1 MFGKK
6 YYFGSSRKYIALF
19 GSLFNDIIIDR
30 VDNSDNTLQTLKVP
44 LSYGPKDRYLA
55 RIKENPDLQR
65 QINQILPRMSF
76 EIKSIEYDPTR
87 KLNSVGKNRKS
98 AADQASPI
106 SYQFNPVPFNFNI
119 DLSILVRNP
128 DDGLRII
135 EQILPFFK
143 PEWTTQINLIPEM
156 NIHMDIPIV
165 LKNVQYQDTF
175 VSDFNDRQAI
185 IWDLSFV
192 LKGYFYGPVSSAGI
206 IKEVDVNFYVPTT
219 NTAAEG
225 VSVTSIA
232 EYVQVTPGLDGN
244 GAPTSNASI
253 SIPVSQIS
261 ANSDY
266 GYIKDFF
273 TNIG

>member
-44 LSYGPKDRYLA
+44 LSYGPKDRYLS

-98 AADQASPI
+98 AADTASPV
-106 SYQFNPVPFNFNI
+106 SYQFNPVPYNFNI
-119 DLSILVRNP
+119 DLAILARNP
-128 DDGLRII
+128 DDGLRIL

-165 LKNVQYQDTF
+165 LKSVQYEDTF
-175 VSDFNDRQAI
+175 VGNFNDRQAI
-185 IWDLSFV
+185 IWDLNFV
-192 LKGYFYGPVSSAGI
+192 LKGYLYGPVSSAGI
-206 IKEVDVNFYVPTT
+206 IKEVDVNFYVPST

-225 VSVTSIA
+225 ISVTSIA

>member
-1 MFGKK
+1 
-6 YYFGSSRKYIALF
+6 
-19 GSLFNDIIIDR
+19 
-30 VDNSDNTLQTLKVP
+30 
-44 LSYGPKDRYLA
+44 
-55 RIKENPDLQR
+55 
-65 QINQILPRMSF
+65 MSF

-98 AADQASPI
+98 AADTASPV
-106 SYQFNPVPFNFNI
+106 SYQFNPVPYNFNI
-119 DLSILVRNP
+119 DLAILARNP
-128 DDGLRII
+128 DDGLRIL

-165 LKNVQYQDTF
+165 LKSVQYEDTF
-175 VSDFNDRQAI
+175 VGNFNDRQAI
-185 IWDLSFV
+185 IWDLNFV
-192 LKGYFYGPVSSAGI
+192 LKGYLYGPVSSAGI
-206 IKEVDVNFYVPTT
+206 IKEVDVNFYVPST

-225 VSVTSIA
+225 ISVTSIA

>member
-30 VDNSDNTLQTLKVP
+30 VNNSDNTLQTLKVP

-98 AADQASPI
+98 AVDTASPV
-106 SYQFNPVPFNFNI
+106 SYQFNPVPYNFNI
-119 DLSILVRNP
+119 DLAILARNP
-128 DDGLRII
+128 DDGLRIL

-165 LKNVQYQDTF
+165 LKSVQYEDTF
-175 VSDFNDRQAI
+175 VGNFNDRQAI
-185 IWDLSFV
+185 IWDLNFV
-192 LKGYFYGPVSSAGI
+192 LKGYLYGPVSSAGI
-206 IKEVDVNFYVPTT
+206 IKEVDVNFYVPST

-225 VSVTSIA
+225 ISVTSIA

>member
-98 AADQASPI
+98 AVDTASPV
-106 SYQFNPVPFNFNI
+106 SYQFNPVPYNFNI
-119 DLSILVRNP
+119 DLAILARNP
-128 DDGLRII
+128 DDGLRIL

-165 LKNVQYQDTF
+165 LKSVQYEDTF
-175 VSDFNDRQAI
+175 VGNFNDRQAI
-185 IWDLSFV
+185 IWDLNFV
-192 LKGYFYGPVSSAGI
+192 LKGYLYGPVSSAGI
-206 IKEVDVNFYVPTT
+206 IKEVDVNFYVPST

-225 VSVTSIA
+225 ISVTSIA

>member
-87 KLNSVGKNRKS
+87 KLNSIGKNRKS

>member
-98 AADQASPI
+98 AVDTASPV
-106 SYQFNPVPFNFNI
+106 SYQFNPVPYNFNI
-119 DLSILVRNP
+119 DLAILARNP
-128 DDGLRII
+128 DDGLRIL

-165 LKNVQYQDTF
+165 LKSVQYEDTF
-175 VSDFNDRQAI
+175 VANFNDRQAI
-185 IWDLSFV
+185 IWDLNFV
-192 LKGYFYGPVSSAGI
+192 LKGYLYGPVSSAGI
-206 IKEVDVNFYVPTT
+206 IKEVDVNFYVPST

-225 VSVTSIA
+225 ISVTSIA

-244 GAPTSNASI
+244 GAPTSNSSI

>member
-55 RIKENPDLQR
+55 RLKENPDLQR

-106 SYQFNPVPFNFNI
+106 SYQFNPVPYNFNI
-119 DLSILVRNP
+119 DLAILARNP
-128 DDGLRII
+128 DDGLRIL

-165 LKNVQYQDTF
+165 LKSVQYEDTF
-175 VSDFNDRQAI
+175 VSNFNDRQAI
-185 IWDLSFV
+185 IWDLNFV
-192 LKGYFYGPVSSAGI
+192 LKGYLYGPVSSAGI

>member
-30 VDNSDNTLQTLKVP
+30 VNNSDNTLQTLKVP

-98 AADQASPI
+98 AADKASPI
-106 SYQFNPVPFNFNI
+106 SYQFNPVPYNFNI
-119 DLSILVRNP
+119 DLAILARNP
-128 DDGLRII
+128 DDGLRIL

-165 LKNVQYQDTF
+165 LKSVQYEDTF
-175 VSDFNDRQAI
+175 VGNFNDRQAI
-185 IWDLSFV
+185 IWDLNFV
-192 LKGYFYGPVSSAGI
+192 LKGYLYGPVSSAGI
-206 IKEVDVNFYVPTT
+206 IKEVDVNFYVPST

-225 VSVTSIA
+225 ISVTSIA

>member
-19 GSLFNDIIIDR
+19 GSLFNDIVIDR
-30 VDNSDNTLQTLKVP
+30 VDNSNNTLQTLKVP

-55 RIKENPDLQR
+55 RLKENPDLQR

-87 KLNSVGKNRKS
+87 KLNSIGKNRKS

>member
-19 GSLFNDIIIDR
+19 GSLFNDIVIDR
-30 VDNSDNTLQTLKVP
+30 VDNSNNTIQTLKVP

-55 RIKENPDLQR
+55 RLKENPDLQR

>member
-55 RIKENPDLQR
+55 RLTENPDLQR

-87 KLNSVGKNRKS
+87 KLNSIGKNRKS

-175 VSDFNDRQAI
+175 VSNFNDRQAI

-206 IKEVDVNFYVPTT
+206 VKETITNFYAPTT

-225 VSVTSIA
+225 VNVTSIA
-232 EYVQVTPGLDGN
+232 EYVTTVPGLDGN
-244 GAPTSNASI
+244 GHPTSNASI

-273 TNIG
+273 ANIG